1 MSSSSPSSSGSVRSS
16 SSDSGSSSGDDRF
29 PLRKEH
35 SRTPTP
41 TKEGSKELK
50 SLKRKLDKMEE
61 KLVVAETSEK
71 KFKYNSNKDQFSV
84 NAKVLKQLRAA
95 KKATSSSSKARKK
108 ISKAVKILKKR
119 NKLIRIADSAK
130 AGWRAAELYESDDI
144 ASNPED
150 DRRIKRCDK
159 KAMEELKDAR
169 DKSQKPSS
177 SRGNSSNR
185 PRFRNAPP
193 RSTDRCFRCGDTD
206 HHGQDCQ
213 KYRNPDNY
221 RRDRRHYR
229 S

>member
-29 PLRKEH
+29 PLGKE
-35 SRTPTP
+35 
-41 TKEGSKELK
+41 KEGSKELK

-221 RRDRRHYR
+221 RRDRRRYR